1 MTDWKDIWTLAE
13 VKHGHL
19 HSVSFELLAWGR
31 GLADDRGC
39 KLCSAVLADTIDN
52 AELEALIA
60 HGADRVYLVQHAQLA
75 NFIAESHAK
84 VIKHLVETYH
94 PEVFIAAATT
104 TGRTVMPYVAIQTHA
119 GLTADCTELS
129 IDPETG
135 NLHQTRP
142 AIGGNI
148 MATIKTPHARPQMST
163 VRPKSVRPLP
173 ADETRTG
180 EIITVEMPADAFN
193 ARMTLERFIP
203 DQCDELPI
211 EDAEIVVSGGK
222 GMMNK
227 ENFQLLEQLAQELG
241 GTVGCSRAAV
251 EQGWRPYPKQV
262 GLSGKT
268 IAPQLYIACGISGAV
283 QHIVGMQTSE
293 TIIAINNDPEA
304 LIFQVADLG
313 VVGDVVVLIPL
324 LTELIRQEKEKSD
337 R

>member
-1 MTDWKDIWTLAE
+1 
-13 VKHGHL
+13 V
-19 HSVSFELLAWGR
+19 V
-31 GLADDRGC
+31 LADDT
-39 KLCSAVLADTIDN
+39 LADD
-52 AELEALIA
+52 ELQSLIA
-60 HGADRVYLVQHAQLA
+60 HGADRVYVVRHPQLA

-84 VIKHLVETYH
+84 VIKHLVENYH

-148 MATIKTPHARPQMST
+148 MATIKTPDARPQMST
-163 VRPKSVRPLP
+163 VRPKSARPLP

-180 EIITVEMPADAFN
+180 EIIEVSVPADAFT
-193 ARMTLERFIP
+193 ARMTLERFLP
-203 DQCDELPI
+203 DQSDELPI
-211 EDAEIVVSGGK
+211 EDADIVISGGK

-227 ENFQLLEQLAQELG
+227 ENFMILEQLAHVLG
-241 GTVGCSRAAV
+241 GTVGSSRAAV

-283 QHIVGMQTSE
+283 QHIVGMQTAD
-293 TIIAINNDPEA
+293 TIIAINTDPDA
-304 LIFQVADLG
+304 QIFQVADLG
-313 VVGDVVVLIPL
+313 IVGDLFTMVPLI
-324 LTELIRQEKEKSD
+324 TELVRQEKERSA
-337 R
+337 